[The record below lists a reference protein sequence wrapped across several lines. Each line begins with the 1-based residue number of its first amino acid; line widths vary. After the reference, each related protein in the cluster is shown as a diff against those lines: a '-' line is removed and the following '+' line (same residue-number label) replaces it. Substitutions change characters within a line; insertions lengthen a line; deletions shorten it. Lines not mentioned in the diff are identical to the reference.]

1 MFYIFTHC
9 NQKNSETSQT
19 AVRVSLVL
27 GMRYLTKTSPLIVQQ
42 VSITCYFY
50 FHRCCNLL
58 WVGRGF
64 FWIINLSVMCQ
75 YRYQKHTFYRSAINF
90 VLRLSKTNNIFWT
103 IVICYSY
110 IFHDLKRCPYALEMR
125 KQITKLDMN
134 MTWNDKSGCQCHS
147 HLFPVLISI
156 IVKLA
161 SIPKQPLSELLSL
174 SYWKIVIFLDI
185 QQQNSLFDSEFA
197 DVLKCNH
204 CPCVNMEQQMKRR
217 TSYRIWIQ

>member
-19 AVRVSLVL
+19 AVSLVL

-103 IVICYSY
+103 IVLCYSY

-134 MTWNDKSGCQCHS
+134 MTWNDKSGCPCLS
-147 HLFPVLISI
+147 HLFPVLISMLL
-156 IVKLA
+156 KLA
-161 SIPKQPLSELLSL
+161 SIPKQPLSELSSL
-174 SYWKIVIFLDI
+174 SHRKIVIFLDI
-185 QQQNSLFDSEFA
+185 QQQNSSFDSEFA

>member
-58 WVGRGF
+58 WVRRGF

-134 MTWNDKSGCQCHS
+134 MTWNDKSGCPCLS
-147 HLFPVLISI
+147 HWFPVLISMLL
-156 IVKLA
+156 KLA
-161 SIPKQPLSELLSL
+161 SIPKQPLSELSSL
-174 SYWKIVIFLDI
+174 SHRKIVIFLDI